1 MNIELSFKKSKCVA
15 RRNRMNN
22 DDKEQGLNTQQNLAK
37 SGVSKPTIELNDFF
51 EYLDSKVVEKIKQT
65 SKEDIERISNDVNQY
80 EYELNGVS
88 NILKSLK

>member
-1 MNIELSFKKSKCVA
+1 
-15 RRNRMNN
+15 MNN
-22 DDKEQGLNTQQNLAK
+22 SDKEQGLNTQQNLAK
-37 SGVSKPTIELNDFF
+37 SGMSKPNIELNDFF